1 MNKTKVPRKP
11 LKHTDPKP
19 DHKEKEWDLWKEP
32 TDAFAMQ
39 TKILEG
45 FPFGTLEK
53 LRQHTG
59 LTMDVVLSLVRI
71 PARTLARRKVDGKL
85 SPDESERVYRVITV
99 FREIIKLFDGNTN
112 SARKWFESPCRALG
126 AKTPQEMIVTEVG
139 AQRVLTIVGRLE
151 YGVYT

>member
-11 LKHTDPKP
+11 LKRTDPKP
-19 DHKEKEWDLWKEP
+19 DPKETKWDLWREP
-32 TDAFAMQ
+32 TDAHAMQ
-39 TKILEG
+39 SKILAG

-53 LRQHTG
+53 LRQYTG
-59 LTMDVVLSLVRI
+59 LPMDAVLSLIRI

-99 FREIIKLFDGNTN
+99 FRAIIKLFDGNTN
-112 SARKWFESPCRALG
+112 AARKWFESPSRALG

-139 AQRVLTIVGRLE
+139 AQEVLDIVCRLE